1 MSPEEWLASQTK
13 QAAPAAPA
21 PAPTATAPAAAP
33 MSPDQWA
40 ASQPKPMGFFEGLA
54 ESVTGRARAT
64 PETQALPEW
73 TSMPELNQ
81 MSVASFKT
89 ALGTLMSNPKETVQI
104 LQANFPGVQVRQDA
118 KGNYLMRSSV
128 DQKEYAIPPGFT
140 MGDIPRAAGA
150 VAAFTPAGRAATIP
164 GAIVAGGATQAA
176 IETAQAG
183 TGGQFD
189 TGEVVTAAAT
199 GPAGQILQR
208 VAPPVVQAVKKGVQR
223 VTGRAP
229 APAPAPAAPGA
240 PMGTAMAPEAPTA
253 APVAAAMPEA
263 APTIPE
269 APVGQSKTASL
280 FDDWVQKSRAQAPET
295 KDVFSAISRRA
306 QAAPDVDFELRMVKT
321 SDAVPTQV
329 GEDYLNASSMG
340 TADKIAKSK
349 SIQDIDR
356 VEDVLPIRLDEN
368 MRIIDGNHRHAAAV
382 LNKDEYIQALV
393 PVGKGTGKVVNLES
407 IKQGAPVGAPKAPA
421 APVTAAAPAVAPIV
435 AEVTEEEVGNLVKK
449 ASGTGFG
456 SAGARD
462 RLADLAQVNVAAKDA
477 ADRLGIQLPADV
489 FSDNPQVRAAAG
501 LTRSAAGSEA
511 EAAWRNTVTQA
522 VDKADDVIKQFD
534 ATFVEGAVAPG
545 VVSQKIKDSLTK
557 TRSDLN
563 AQAGKVY
570 NAVDEV
576 VPKTSVVEL
585 PKLKETLDAI
595 KAEVTEEG
603 MSAAERKL
611 AKMIERG
618 DVTYGLL
625 KREKSLIG
633 NAINKVESPYSSMAE
648 ADLKR
653 LYAALAD
660 DQLTNVGNIGGE
672 ELRQQLRAANLLYA
686 KERALG
692 KRIVNAFGQ
701 DIEGSV
707 ANKMRTAITGAAKG
721 DAGEFNRLLKTV
733 PEDLRKETL
742 ATALASVTRSARGTE
757 KGGFGFSEFADIYP
771 KLRANPPVYK
781 TIVDTLG
788 KDSADVLR
796 DLFEVS
802 KRVTEARANVLTT
815 GKANQALLQGMQ
827 AEGLIGKVMESTL
840 AKGVVTG
847 AAAMGGPIAAAA
859 TSVVTSAMTQGN
871 KDALKAAGKLFAD
884 DGFQKLAIEAATKG
898 TPSATSIRRTAM
910 SQSFQK
916 FADAAKLPKALDAR
930 IQWLQTAT
938 QAERQFDQENQ

>member
-1 MSPEEWLASQTK
+1 MSPEEWLASQTGP
-13 QAAPAAPA
+13 AAPATPA

-33 MSPDQWA
+33 MSPEQWA
-40 ASQPKPMGFFEGLA
+40 ASQPKPMGFLESIA
-54 ESVTGRARAT
+54 ESITGRARAT

-176 IETAQAG
+176 IEATQAG
-183 TGGQFD
+183 TGGKFD
-189 TGEVVTAAAT
+189 TGEIVTAAAT

-223 VTGRAP
+223 VTGKAP
-229 APAPAPAAPGA
+229 APTPAAGAAGA
-240 PMGTAMAPEAPTA
+240 PMGTAMAPEAPPA
-253 APVAAAMPEA
+253 APVAAAMPEV
-263 APTIPE
+263 
-269 APVGQSKTASL
+269 APV
-280 FDDWVQKSRAQAPET
+280 APE
-295 KDVFSAISRRA
+295 I
-306 QAAPDVDFELRMVKT
+306 
-321 SDAVPTQV
+321 
-329 GEDYLNASSMG
+329 
-340 TADKIAKSK
+340 
-349 SIQDIDR
+349 
-356 VEDVLPIRLDEN
+356 
-368 MRIIDGNHRHAAAV
+368 
-382 LNKDEYIQALV
+382 
-393 PVGKGTGKVVNLES
+393 PV
-407 IKQGAPVGAPKAPA
+407 APA
-421 APVTAAAPAVAPIV
+421 TPAVAPIV

-462 RLADLAQVNVAAKDA
+462 RLADLAQVNVAAKEA

-511 EAAWRNTVTQA
+511 EATWRNTVTQA

-563 AQAGKVY
+563 AQASKVY

-576 VPKTSVVEL
+576 VPKTSVVDL
-585 PKLKETLDAI
+585 PKLKETLDTV
-595 KAEVTEEG
+595 KAEVGEKG
-603 MSAAERKL
+603 MSAAERNL
-611 AKMIERG
+611 AKMIEEG
-618 DVTYGLL
+618 NITYGRL
-625 KREKSLIG
+625 KREKTLIG
-633 NAINKVESPYSSMAE
+633 NAINKMESPYGSMAE

-742 ATALASVTRSARGTE
+742 ATALASVTRSARGAE

-802 KRVTEARANVLTT
+802 KRVTEARANVLST

-827 AEGLIGKVMESTL
+827 AESLIGKIMESTL

-859 TSVVTSAMTQGN
+859 TSVMTTAMTQGN
-871 KDALKAAGKLFAD
+871 KDALKAAGKLFTD
-884 DGFQKLAIEAATKG
+884 EGFQKLAIEAATKG
-898 TPSATSIRRTAM
+898 TPSAASIRRTAM

-938 QAERQFDQENQ
+938 QTERQFDQENQ

>member
-1 MSPEEWLASQTK
+1 MAYSITTKDGITINNIPDDVAPDSSDLKARVASIRAGGG
-13 QAAPAAPA
+13 AAALEP
-21 PAPTATAPAAAP
+21 PAPTE
-33 MSPDQWA
+33 
-40 ASQPKPMGFFEGLA
+40 QPKMGFFEGIA

-64 PETQALPEW
+64 PETQTLPEW
-73 TSMPELNQ
+73 TGMPELNQ

-104 LQANFPGVQVRQDA
+104 LQANFPGVGVRQDE
-118 KGNYLMRSSV
+118 KGNFILRSSV
-128 DQKEYAIPPGFT
+128 DQQEYAIPPGFT
-140 MGDIPRAAGA
+140 MGDVPKAVGA
-150 VAAFTPAGRAATIP
+150 LAAFTPAGRAATIP
-164 GAIVAGGATQAA
+164 GAILGAGATQAV
-176 IETAQAG
+176 IEGTQAA
-183 TGGQFD
+183 TGG
-189 TGEVVTAAAT
+189 EISPSEIALAAAT

-208 VAPPVVQAVKKGVQR
+208 VAPPVVQTVKNVAQR
-223 VTGRAP
+223 VTGRPAAAP
-229 APAPAPAAPGA
+229 APAVAPGA
-240 PMGTAMAPEAPTA
+240 PMGAAMAPEAPTA
-253 APVAAAMPEA
+253 APAVASV
-263 APTIPE
+263 APPV
-269 APVGQSKTASL
+269 APV
-280 FDDWVQKSRAQAPET
+280 
-295 KDVFSAISRRA
+295 
-306 QAAPDVDFELRMVKT
+306 
-321 SDAVPTQV
+321 
-329 GEDYLNASSMG
+329 
-340 TADKIAKSK
+340 
-349 SIQDIDR
+349 
-356 VEDVLPIRLDEN
+356 
-368 MRIIDGNHRHAAAV
+368 
-382 LNKDEYIQALV
+382 
-393 PVGKGTGKVVNLES
+393 
-407 IKQGAPVGAPKAPA
+407 
-421 APVTAAAPAVAPIV
+421 V
-435 AEVTEEEVGNLVKK
+435 AEVTQESVNDLVQK
-449 ASGTGFG
+449 AAGTGFG

-462 RLADLAQVNVAAKDA
+462 RLADLAQVNVAAKEA

-501 LTRSAAGSEA
+501 LTRSVAGGEA

-557 TRSDLN
+557 TRADLN

-570 NAVDEV
+570 DAVDEV
-576 VPKTSVVEL
+576 VPKTSIVDL
-585 PKLKETLDAI
+585 PKLKATLDAI

-611 AKMIERG
+611 ANMIERG
-618 DVTYGLL
+618 NVTYGLL
-625 KREKSLIG
+625 KREKGLIG
-633 NAINKVESPYSSMAE
+633 KALNNMESPYGSMAE

-672 ELRQQLRAANLLYA
+672 ELRQQLRAANLIYA

-742 ATALASVTRSARGTE
+742 ATALASVTRSARGAE

-788 KDSADVLR
+788 KDSANVLR

-815 GKANQALLQGMQ
+815 GKANQAFAN
-827 AEGLIGKVMESTL
+827 AEGLIGKVMESSITQR
-840 AKGVVTG
+840 AAT
-847 AAAMGGPIAAAA
+847 AAAGLVPGGGLVAPDIIQFM
-859 TSVVTSAMTQGN
+859 SKSSAERI
-871 KDALKAAGKLFAD
+871 KAAGKLFAD

-898 TPSATSIRRTAM
+898 TPSANSIRRTAM
-910 SQSFQK
+910 SQSFQN
-916 FADAAKLPKALDAR
+916 FADAAKIPKALDAR

>member
-1 MSPEEWLASQTK
+1 MSPEEWLASQTS

-21 PAPTATAPAAAP
+21 PASATPTATAPAAAP
-33 MSPDQWA
+33 MSPEQWA
-40 ASQPKPMGFFEGLA
+40 ASQPKMGFFEGLV
-54 ESVTGRARAT
+54 EQVTGRARAT

-140 MGDIPRAAGA
+140 MGDIPRAAGGI
-150 VAAFTPAGRAATIP
+150 AAFTPAGRAATIP
-164 GAIVAGGATQAA
+164 GAIIGAGATQAA
-176 IETAQAG
+176 IEATQAG
-183 TGGQFD
+183 TGGRFD

-223 VTGRAP
+223 VTGKAP
-229 APAPAPAAPGA
+229 APTPAAGAPGA
-240 PMGTAMAPEAPTA
+240 PMGTAMAPEAPPA
-253 APVAAAMPEA
+253 APVAAAMPEV
-263 APTIPE
+263 
-269 APVGQSKTASL
+269 APV
-280 FDDWVQKSRAQAPET
+280 APEIP
-295 KDVFSAISRRA
+295 V
-306 QAAPDVDFELRMVKT
+306 AP
-321 SDAVPTQV
+321 
-329 GEDYLNASSMG
+329 
-340 TADKIAKSK
+340 
-349 SIQDIDR
+349 
-356 VEDVLPIRLDEN
+356 
-368 MRIIDGNHRHAAAV
+368 
-382 LNKDEYIQALV
+382 
-393 PVGKGTGKVVNLES
+393 
-407 IKQGAPVGAPKAPA
+407 
-421 APVTAAAPAVAPIV
+421 AAPAVAPVV
-435 AEVTEEEVGNLVKK
+435 AEVAEEEVGKLVKQ
-449 ASGTGFG
+449 AAGTGFG

-462 RLADLAQVNVAAKDA
+462 RLADLAQVNVAAKEA

-511 EAAWRNTVTQA
+511 EALWRNTVTQA

-545 VVSQKIKDSLTK
+545 VVSQKIKDSLTA

-563 AQAGKVY
+563 AQASKVY

-576 VPKTSVVEL
+576 VPKTSVVDL
-585 PKLKETLDAI
+585 PKLKQTLDTV
-595 KAEVTEEG
+595 KAEVGEKG
-603 MSAAERKL
+603 MSAAERNL
-611 AKMIERG
+611 AKMIEEG
-618 DVTYGLL
+618 NITYGRL
-625 KREKSLIG
+625 KREKTLIG
-633 NAINKVESPYSSMAE
+633 NAINKMESPYGSMAE

-692 KRIVNAFGQ
+692 NRIVNAFGQ

-742 ATALASVTRSARGTE
+742 ATALASVTRSARGAE

-827 AEGLIGKVMESTL
+827 AESLIGKVMESTL
-840 AKGVVTG
+840 AKGALTG
-847 AAAMGGPIAAAA
+847 AAAVGGPIAAAA
-859 TSVVTSAMTQGN
+859 TSVLTGAMTQGN
-871 KDALKAAGKLFAD
+871 KDSLKAAGKLFAD
-884 DGFQKLAIEAATKG
+884 EGFQKLAIEAATKG
-898 TPSATSIRRTAM
+898 TPSAASIRRTAM

>member
-1 MSPEEWLASQTK
+1 
-13 QAAPAAPA
+13 
-21 PAPTATAPAAAP
+21 
-33 MSPDQWA
+33 
-40 ASQPKPMGFFEGLA
+40 MGFFEGLA
-54 ESVTGRARAT
+54 EQVTGRARAT

-73 TSMPELNQ
+73 VTMPELNQ
-81 MSVASFKT
+81 MSVAGFKT
-89 ALGTLMSNPKETVQI
+89 ALGTLLSGPKETVQV

-118 KGNYLMRSSV
+118 KGNYLLKSSV
-128 DQKEYAIPPGFT
+128 DQKEYAITPGFT
-140 MGDIPRAAGA
+140 VGDIPRALGGI
-150 VAAFTPAGRAATIP
+150 AAFTPAGRAATIP

-176 IETAQAG
+176 IEASQAA
-183 TGGQFD
+183 TGGKFD
-189 TGEVVTAAAT
+189 TGEVVTAAVT

-229 APAPAPAAPGA
+229 VPAAAPGA
-240 PMGTAMAPEAPTA
+240 PGASMGTAMAPKTPPIATAPEVPPTAPEAPSM
-253 APVAAAMPEA
+253 VAAMPE
-263 APTIPE
+263 
-269 APVGQSKTASL
+269 V
-280 FDDWVQKSRAQAPET
+280 
-295 KDVFSAISRRA
+295 
-306 QAAPDVDFELRMVKT
+306 
-321 SDAVPTQV
+321 
-329 GEDYLNASSMG
+329 
-340 TADKIAKSK
+340 
-349 SIQDIDR
+349 
-356 VEDVLPIRLDEN
+356 
-368 MRIIDGNHRHAAAV
+368 
-382 LNKDEYIQALV
+382 
-393 PVGKGTGKVVNLES
+393 
-407 IKQGAPVGAPKAPA
+407 APA
-421 APVTAAAPAVAPIV
+421 APEIPVVPVAPAVAPIV
-435 AEVTEEEVGNLVKK
+435 AEVAEEEVGKLVKQ
-449 ASGTGFG
+449 AAGTGFG

-462 RLADLAQVNVAAKDA
+462 RLADLAQVNVAAKEA

-511 EAAWRNTVTQA
+511 EAGWRNTVTQA

-563 AQAGKVY
+563 AQASKVY

-576 VPKTSVVEL
+576 VPKTSVVDL
-585 PKLKETLDAI
+585 PKLKETLDTV
-595 KAEVTEEG
+595 KAEVGEKG
-603 MSAAERKL
+603 MSAAERNL
-611 AKMIERG
+611 AKMIEEG
-618 DVTYGLL
+618 NITYGRL
-625 KREKSLIG
+625 KREKTLIG
-633 NAINKVESPYSSMAE
+633 NAINKMESPYGSMAE

-672 ELRQQLRAANLLYA
+672 ELRQQLRAANLLYS

-742 ATALASVTRSARGTE
+742 ATALASVTRSARGAE

-796 DLFEVS
+796 DLYEVS

-827 AEGLIGKVMESTL
+827 AESLIGKVMESTL
-840 AKGVVTG
+840 AKGALTG

-859 TSVVTSAMTQGN
+859 TSVITGAMTQGN
-871 KDALKAAGKLFAD
+871 KDSLKAAGKLFAD
-884 DGFQKLAIEAATKG
+884 EGFQKLAIEAATKG
-898 TPSATSIRRTAM
+898 TPSAASIRRTAM

-930 IQWLQTAT
+930 IQWLQNAAQT
-938 QAERQFDQENQ
+938 ERQFDQENQ

>member
-13 QAAPAAPA
+13 QTAPAAPA
-21 PAPTATAPAAAP
+21 TASAAPTATAPAAAP
-33 MSPDQWA
+33 MSPEQWA
-40 ASQPKPMGFFEGLA
+40 ASQPKMGFFEGLV
-54 ESVTGRARAT
+54 EQVTGRARAT

-89 ALGTLMSNPKETVQI
+89 ALGTLLSNPKETVQI
-104 LQANFPGVQVRQDA
+104 LQANFPGVQIRQDA

-140 MGDIPRAAGA
+140 MGDIPRAAGGI
-150 VAAFTPAGRAATIP
+150 AAFTPAGRAMTIP

-176 IETAQAG
+176 IEATQAG
-183 TGGQFD
+183 TGGKFD
-189 TGEVVTAAAT
+189 TGEVVTAAVT

-208 VAPPVVQAVKKGVQR
+208 AAPPVVQAVKKGVQR
-223 VTGRAP
+223 VTGK
-229 APAPAPAAPGA
+229 APAPAPAAGAAGA
-240 PMGTAMAPEAPTA
+240 PMGTAMAPEAPPA
-253 APVAAAMPEA
+253 APVAAAMPEV
-263 APTIPE
+263 
-269 APVGQSKTASL
+269 APV
-280 FDDWVQKSRAQAPET
+280 APEIP
-295 KDVFSAISRRA
+295 V
-306 QAAPDVDFELRMVKT
+306 AP
-321 SDAVPTQV
+321 
-329 GEDYLNASSMG
+329 
-340 TADKIAKSK
+340 
-349 SIQDIDR
+349 
-356 VEDVLPIRLDEN
+356 
-368 MRIIDGNHRHAAAV
+368 
-382 LNKDEYIQALV
+382 
-393 PVGKGTGKVVNLES
+393 
-407 IKQGAPVGAPKAPA
+407 
-421 APVTAAAPAVAPIV
+421 AAPAVAPIV
-435 AEVTEEEVGNLVKK
+435 AEVTEEEVGSLVKK
-449 ASGTGFG
+449 AAGTGFG

-462 RLADLAQVNVAAKDA
+462 RLADLAQVNVAAKEA

-511 EAAWRNTVTQA
+511 EATWRNTVTQA

-563 AQAGKVY
+563 AQASKVY

-576 VPKTSVVEL
+576 VPKTSVVDL
-585 PKLKETLDAI
+585 PKLKETLDTV
-595 KAEVTEEG
+595 KAEVGEKG
-603 MSAAERKL
+603 MSAAERNL
-611 AKMIERG
+611 AKMIEEG
-618 DVTYGLL
+618 NITYGRL
-625 KREKSLIG
+625 KREKTLIG
-633 NAINKVESPYSSMAE
+633 NAINKMESPYGSMAE

-733 PEDLRKETL
+733 PEDLRKETI
-742 ATALASVTRSARGTE
+742 ATALASVTRSARGAE

-815 GKANQALLQGMQ
+815 GKANQAILQGMQ
-827 AEGLIGKVMESTL
+827 AESLIGKVMESTL
-840 AKGVVTG
+840 AKGALTG

-859 TSVVTSAMTQGN
+859 TSVITGAMTQGN
-871 KDALKAAGKLFAD
+871 KDSLKAAGKLFAD
-884 DGFQKLAIEAATKG
+884 ENFQKLAIEAATKG
-898 TPSATSIRRTAM
+898 TPSAASIRRTAM

-938 QAERQFDQENQ
+938 QTERQFDQENQ

>member
-21 PAPTATAPAAAP
+21 PTATAPAAAP
-33 MSPDQWA
+33 MSPEQWA
-40 ASQPKPMGFFEGLA
+40 ASQPKPMGFLESIA

-118 KGNYLMRSSV
+118 KGNYLLRSSV

-176 IETAQAG
+176 IEATQAG
-183 TGGQFD
+183 TGGRFD

-223 VTGRAP
+223 VTGKAP
-229 APAPAPAAPGA
+229 APAPAAGAPGA
-240 PMGTAMAPEAPTA
+240 PMGTAMAPEAPPA

-263 APTIPE
+263 APTVPE
-269 APVGQSKTASL
+269 V
-280 FDDWVQKSRAQAPET
+280 
-295 KDVFSAISRRA
+295 
-306 QAAPDVDFELRMVKT
+306 
-321 SDAVPTQV
+321 
-329 GEDYLNASSMG
+329 
-340 TADKIAKSK
+340 
-349 SIQDIDR
+349 
-356 VEDVLPIRLDEN
+356 
-368 MRIIDGNHRHAAAV
+368 
-382 LNKDEYIQALV
+382 
-393 PVGKGTGKVVNLES
+393 
-407 IKQGAPVGAPKAPA
+407 PA
-421 APVTAAAPAVAPIV
+421 APAAPAVAPLV
-435 AEVTEEEVGNLVKK
+435 TEVTEEEVGNLVKK
-449 ASGTGFG
+449 AAGTGFG

-462 RLADLAQVNVAAKDA
+462 RLADLAQVNVAAKEA

-501 LTRSAAGSEA
+501 LTRSAAGTEA

-545 VVSQKIKDSLTK
+545 VVSQKIKDSLTA

-563 AQAGKVY
+563 AQASKVY

-585 PKLKETLDAI
+585 PKLKETLDTV
-595 KAEVTEEG
+595 KSEVGEKG
-603 MSAAERKL
+603 MSAAERNL
-611 AKMIERG
+611 AKMIEEG
-618 DVTYGLL
+618 NITYGRL
-625 KREKSLIG
+625 KREKTLIG
-633 NAINKVESPYSSMAE
+633 NAINKMESPYGSMAE

-733 PEDLRKETL
+733 PEDLRKETI
-742 ATALASVTRSARGTE
+742 ATALASVTRSARGAE
-757 KGGFGFSEFADIYP
+757 KGGFGFSEFADLYP

-827 AEGLIGKVMESTL
+827 AESLIGKVMESTL
-840 AKGVVTG
+840 SKGALTG

-859 TSVVTSAMTQGN
+859 TSIITGAMTQGN
-871 KDALKAAGKLFAD
+871 KDSLKAAGKLFAD
-884 DGFQKLAIEAATKG
+884 ENFQKLAIEAATKG
-898 TPSATSIRRTAM
+898 TPSAASIRRTAM

-938 QAERQFDQENQ
+938 QTERQFDQENQ

>member
-1 MSPEEWLASQTK
+1 MAYSITTKDGITINNIPDDVAPDSPDLKARVAAIRAGGGTAALE
-13 QAAPAAPA
+13 APAATPA
-21 PAPTATAPAAAP
+21 
-33 MSPDQWA
+33 
-40 ASQPKPMGFFEGLA
+40 QPKPMGFLESIA

-89 ALGTLMSNPKETVQI
+89 ALGTLLSNPKETVQI

-150 VAAFTPAGRAATIP
+150 IAAFTPAGRAATIP

-176 IETAQAG
+176 IEATQAG
-183 TGGQFD
+183 TGGRFD

-223 VTGRAP
+223 VTGKAP
-229 APAPAPAAPGA
+229 APAPAAGAPGA
-240 PMGTAMAPEAPTA
+240 PMGTAMAPEAPPTA
-253 APVAAAMPEA
+253 PMAAAMPEA
-263 APTIPE
+263 AP
-269 APVGQSKTASL
+269 V
-280 FDDWVQKSRAQAPET
+280 APE
-295 KDVFSAISRRA
+295 I
-306 QAAPDVDFELRMVKT
+306 
-321 SDAVPTQV
+321 
-329 GEDYLNASSMG
+329 
-340 TADKIAKSK
+340 
-349 SIQDIDR
+349 
-356 VEDVLPIRLDEN
+356 
-368 MRIIDGNHRHAAAV
+368 
-382 LNKDEYIQALV
+382 
-393 PVGKGTGKVVNLES
+393 
-407 IKQGAPVGAPKAPA
+407 PA
-421 APVTAAAPAVAPIV
+421 APAAPAVAPIV

-462 RLADLAQVNVAAKDA
+462 RLADLAQVNVGAKEA

-511 EAAWRNTVTQA
+511 EATWRNTVTQA

-545 VVSQKIKDSLTK
+545 VVSQKIKDSLTA

-563 AQAGKVY
+563 AQASKVY

-585 PKLKETLDAI
+585 PKLKATLDTV
-595 KAEVTEEG
+595 KSEVGEKG
-603 MSAAERKL
+603 MSAAERNL
-611 AKMIERG
+611 AKMIEEG
-618 DVTYGLL
+618 NITYGRL
-625 KREKSLIG
+625 KREKTLIG
-633 NAINKVESPYSSMAE
+633 NAINKMESPYGSMAE

-742 ATALASVTRSARGTE
+742 ATALASVTRSARGAE

-815 GKANQALLQGMQ
+815 GKANQAILQGMQ
-827 AEGLIGKVMESTL
+827 AESLIGKVMESTL
-840 AKGVVTG
+840 SKGALTG

-859 TSVVTSAMTQGN
+859 TSIITGAMTQGN
-871 KDALKAAGKLFAD
+871 KDSLKAAGKLFAD
-884 DGFQKLAIEAATKG
+884 EGFQKLAIEAATRG
-898 TPSATSIRRTAM
+898 TPSEASIRRTAM

>member
-33 MSPDQWA
+33 MSPEQWA

-164 GAIVAGGATQAA
+164 GAIVAGGATQAV
-176 IETAQAG
+176 IETSQAA
-183 TGGQFD
+183 TGGEFSPM
-189 TGEVVTAAAT
+189 EVGVAAAT
-199 GPAGQILQR
+199 GPLGQIIQR
-208 VAPPVVQAVKKGVQR
+208 TPQAVQAVKKGVQR

-240 PMGTAMAPEAPTA
+240 PMGTAMAPEAPPA

-263 APTIPE
+263 APTVPE
-269 APVGQSKTASL
+269 APASPSKTASL

-421 APVTAAAPAVAPIV
+421 APVAPAAPAVAPIV

-742 ATALASVTRSARGTE
+742 ATALASVTRSARGAE

-884 DGFQKLAIEAATKG
+884 EGFQKLAIEAATKG
-898 TPSATSIRRTAM
+898 TPSAASIRRTAM

>member
-33 MSPDQWA
+33 MSPEQWA
-40 ASQPKPMGFFEGLA
+40 ASQPKPMGFLESIA

-89 ALGTLMSNPKETVQI
+89 ALGTLLSNPKETVQI
-104 LQANFPGVQVRQDA
+104 LQSNFPGVQVRQDA
-118 KGNYLMRSSV
+118 KGNYLLRSSV

-140 MGDIPRAAGA
+140 MGDIPRAVGGI
-150 VAAFTPAGRAATIP
+150 AAFTPAGRAATIP
-164 GAIVAGGATQAA
+164 GAVVAGGATQAA
-176 IETAQAG
+176 IEATQAG
-183 TGGQFD
+183 TGGKFD
-189 TGEVVTAAAT
+189 TGEVLMAGAT
-199 GPAGQILQR
+199 GPAGQIIQR

-223 VTGRAP
+223 VTGKAP
-229 APAPAPAAPGA
+229 APAPAAGAPGA
-240 PMGTAMAPEAPTA
+240 PMGTAMAPEAPPA

-263 APTIPE
+263 APTVPE
-269 APVGQSKTASL
+269 
-280 FDDWVQKSRAQAPET
+280 
-295 KDVFSAISRRA
+295 
-306 QAAPDVDFELRMVKT
+306 
-321 SDAVPTQV
+321 
-329 GEDYLNASSMG
+329 
-340 TADKIAKSK
+340 
-349 SIQDIDR
+349 
-356 VEDVLPIRLDEN
+356 
-368 MRIIDGNHRHAAAV
+368 
-382 LNKDEYIQALV
+382 V
-393 PVGKGTGKVVNLES
+393 PVT
-407 IKQGAPVGAPKAPA
+407 P
-421 APVTAAAPAVAPIV
+421 AAPAVAPLVTEI
-435 AEVTEEEVGNLVKK
+435 TEEEVGNLVKK

-462 RLADLAQVNVAAKDA
+462 RLADLAQVNVAAKEA

-501 LTRSAAGSEA
+501 LTRSAAGTEA

-576 VPKTSVVEL
+576 VPKTSVVDL
-585 PKLKETLDAI
+585 PKLKETLDTV
-595 KAEVTEEG
+595 KAEVGEKG
-603 MSAAERKL
+603 MSAAERNL
-611 AKMIERG
+611 AKMIEEG
-618 DVTYGLL
+618 NITYGRL
-625 KREKSLIG
+625 KREKTLIG
-633 NAINKVESPYSSMAE
+633 NAINKMESPYGSMAE

-742 ATALASVTRSARGTE
+742 ATALASVTRSARGAE
-757 KGGFGFSEFADIYP
+757 KGGFGFSEFADLYP

-827 AEGLIGKVMESTL
+827 AESLIGKVMESTL
-840 AKGVVTG
+840 SKGALTG

-859 TSVVTSAMTQGN
+859 TSIITGAMTQGN
-871 KDALKAAGKLFAD
+871 KDSLKAAGKLFAD
-884 DGFQKLAIEAATKG
+884 ENFQKLAIEAATKG
-898 TPSATSIRRTAM
+898 TPSAASIRRTAM

-938 QAERQFDQENQ
+938 QTERQFDQENQ

>member
-1 MSPEEWLASQTK
+1 MSPEEWLASQTG
-13 QAAPAAPA
+13 QAAPAAPAPA

-33 MSPDQWA
+33 MSPEQWA
-40 ASQPKPMGFFEGLA
+40 ASQPKPMGFFEGLV

-89 ALGTLMSNPKETVQI
+89 ALGTLLSNPKETVQI
-104 LQANFPGVQVRQDA
+104 LQANFPGVQIRQDA
-118 KGNYLMRSSV
+118 KGNYLLRSSV

-176 IETAQAG
+176 IEATQAG
-183 TGGQFD
+183 TGGKFD
-189 TGEVVTAAAT
+189 TGEVITAAAT

-223 VTGRAP
+223 VTGKAP
-229 APAPAPAAPGA
+229 APAPAAAAPGA
-240 PMGTAMAPEAPTA
+240 PMGTAMAPEAPPA
-253 APVAAAMPEA
+253 APMAAAMPEV
-263 APTIPE
+263 
-269 APVGQSKTASL
+269 APV
-280 FDDWVQKSRAQAPET
+280 APEIP
-295 KDVFSAISRRA
+295 V
-306 QAAPDVDFELRMVKT
+306 AP
-321 SDAVPTQV
+321 
-329 GEDYLNASSMG
+329 
-340 TADKIAKSK
+340 
-349 SIQDIDR
+349 
-356 VEDVLPIRLDEN
+356 
-368 MRIIDGNHRHAAAV
+368 
-382 LNKDEYIQALV
+382 
-393 PVGKGTGKVVNLES
+393 
-407 IKQGAPVGAPKAPA
+407 
-421 APVTAAAPAVAPIV
+421 AAPAVAPIV

-501 LTRSAAGSEA
+501 LTRSVAGGEA

-563 AQAGKVY
+563 AQASKVY

-576 VPKTSVVEL
+576 VPKTSVVDL
-585 PKLKETLDAI
+585 PKLKETLDTV
-595 KAEVTEEG
+595 KAEVGEKG
-603 MSAAERKL
+603 MSAAERNL
-611 AKMIERG
+611 AKMIEEG
-618 DVTYGLL
+618 NITYGRL
-625 KREKSLIG
+625 KREKTLIG
-633 NAINKVESPYSSMAE
+633 NAINKMESPYGSMAE

-742 ATALASVTRSARGTE
+742 ATALASVTRSARGAE

-827 AEGLIGKVMESTL
+827 AESLIGKVMESTL

-847 AAAMGGPIAAAA
+847 AAAMGGPVAAAA
-859 TSVVTSAMTQGN
+859 TSVITSAMTQGN

-884 DGFQKLAIEAATKG
+884 QEFQKLAIEAATKG
-898 TPSATSIRRTAM
+898 TPSAASIRRTAM

-930 IQWLQTAT
+930 IQWLQTAAQT
-938 QAERQFDQENQ
+938 ERQFDQENQ

>member
-1 MSPEEWLASQTK
+1 MAYSITTKDGITINNIPDDVAPDSSDLKARVASIRAGGG
-13 QAAPAAPA
+13 AAALDP
-21 PAPTATAPAAAP
+21 PAPTE
-33 MSPDQWA
+33 
-40 ASQPKPMGFFEGLA
+40 QPKMGFFEGIA

-73 TSMPELNQ
+73 TGMPELNQ

-104 LQANFPGVQVRQDA
+104 LQANFPGVGVRQDE
-118 KGNYLMRSSV
+118 KGNFILRSSV

-140 MGDIPRAAGA
+140 IGDVPKAVGA
-150 VAAFTPAGRAATIP
+150 LAAFTPAGRAATIP
-164 GAIVAGGATQAA
+164 GAILGAGATQAV
-176 IETAQAG
+176 IEGTQAA
-183 TGGQFD
+183 TGG
-189 TGEVVTAAAT
+189 EISPSEIALAAAT

-208 VAPPVVQAVKKGVQR
+208 VAPPVVQTVKNVAQR
-223 VTGRAP
+223 VTGRPAAAP
-229 APAPAPAAPGA
+229 APAVAPGA
-240 PMGTAMAPEAPTA
+240 PMGAAMAPKTQPIATAPQ
-253 APVAAAMPEA
+253 VAASIPEEVSVAVTIKETPTYLMAETPTGKVGGVKTPDGLKINFAEVEEA
-263 APTIPE
+263 ARGKGDGLKLYQALVDPILEKGKTVSSDSTVE
-269 APVGQSKTASL
+269 ALAVRVYEALERRGYKIERNIAGIL
-280 FDDWVQKSRAQAPET
+280 DDGSVYGPGAQAPA
-295 KDVFSAISRRA
+295 F
-306 QAAPDVDFELRMVKT
+306 
-321 SDAVPTQV
+321 
-329 GEDYLNASSMG
+329 
-340 TADKIAKSK
+340 KI
-349 SIQDIDR
+349 
-356 VEDVLPIRLDEN
+356 
-368 MRIIDGNHRHAAAV
+368 
-382 LNKDEYIQALV
+382 
-393 PVGKGTGKVVNLES
+393 VGKPSVAPPV
-407 IKQGAPVGAPKAPA
+407 APV
-421 APVTAAAPAVAPIV
+421 V
-435 AEVTEEEVGNLVKK
+435 AEVTQESVNDLVQK
-449 ASGTGFG
+449 AAGTGFG

-462 RLADLAQVNVAAKDA
+462 RLADLAQVNVAAKEA

-501 LTRSAAGSEA
+501 LTRSVAGGEA

-545 VVSQKIKDSLTK
+545 VVSQKIKDSLTA

-563 AQAGKVY
+563 TQAGKVY
-570 NAVDEV
+570 DAVDEV
-576 VPKTSVVEL
+576 VPKTSIVDL
-585 PKLKETLDAI
+585 PKLKATLDAI

-611 AKMIERG
+611 ANMIERG
-618 DVTYGLL
+618 NVTYGLL
-625 KREKSLIG
+625 KREKGLIG
-633 NAINKVESPYSSMAE
+633 KALNNMESPYGSMAE

-672 ELRQQLRAANLLYA
+672 ELRQQLRAANLIYA

-742 ATALASVTRSARGTE
+742 ATALASVTRSARGAE

-788 KDSADVLR
+788 KDSANVLR

-815 GKANQALLQGMQ
+815 GKANQAFAN
-827 AEGLIGKVMESTL
+827 AEGLIGKVMESSITQR
-840 AKGVVTG
+840 AAT
-847 AAAMGGPIAAAA
+847 AAAGLVPGGGLVAPDIIQFM
-859 TSVVTSAMTQGN
+859 SKSSAERI
-871 KDALKAAGKLFAD
+871 KAAGKLFAD

-898 TPSATSIRRTAM
+898 TPSANSIRRTAM
-910 SQSFQK
+910 SQSFQN
-916 FADAAKLPKALDAR
+916 FADAAKIPKALDAR

>member
-1 MSPEEWLASQTK
+1 MSPEEWLASQ
-13 QAAPAAPA
+13 QAAAPA
-21 PAPTATAPAAAP
+21 PMATASAAAPAAAP
-33 MSPDQWA
+33 MSPEQWA
-40 ASQPKPMGFFEGLA
+40 ASQPKMGFFEGIA

-73 TSMPELNQ
+73 TGMPELNQ

-89 ALGTLMSNPKETVQI
+89 ALGSLLTNPKETVQI

-118 KGNYLMRSSV
+118 KGNYLLRSSV
-128 DQKEYAIPPGFT
+128 DQKEYAIPPGFS
-140 MGDIPRAAGA
+140 MGDIPRALGGL
-150 VAAFTPAGRAATIP
+150 AAFTPAGRAATIP
-164 GAIVAGGATQAA
+164 GAIIGAGATQAV
-176 IETAQAG
+176 IEGTQAA
-183 TGGQFD
+183 TGGKINPAD
-189 TGEVVTAAAT
+189 IALAAAT

-208 VAPPVVQAVKKGVQR
+208 VAPPVIQAVKKGVQR
-223 VTGRAP
+223 VTGRPAAAP
-229 APAPAPAAPGA
+229 APAVAPGA
-240 PMGTAMAPEAPTA
+240 PMGAAMAPEAP
-253 APVAAAMPEA
+253 PVAAAVPEA
-263 APTIPE
+263 APIAQEIP
-269 APVGQSKTASL
+269 V
-280 FDDWVQKSRAQAPET
+280 
-295 KDVFSAISRRA
+295 
-306 QAAPDVDFELRMVKT
+306 
-321 SDAVPTQV
+321 
-329 GEDYLNASSMG
+329 
-340 TADKIAKSK
+340 
-349 SIQDIDR
+349 
-356 VEDVLPIRLDEN
+356 
-368 MRIIDGNHRHAAAV
+368 
-382 LNKDEYIQALV
+382 
-393 PVGKGTGKVVNLES
+393 
-407 IKQGAPVGAPKAPA
+407 APA
-421 APVTAAAPAVAPIV
+421 APTVAPVV
-435 AEVTEEEVGNLVKK
+435 AEVAEEEVGKLVKQ

-462 RLADLAQVNVAAKDA
+462 RLADLAQVNVSAKEA

-511 EAAWRNTVTQA
+511 EAAWRTTVSQA
-522 VDKADDVIKQFD
+522 VDTADDVIKQFD
-534 ATFVEGAVAPG
+534 ATFIEGAVAPG

-563 AQAGKVY
+563 AAAGKVY
-570 NAVDEV
+570 DDVDAV
-576 VPKTSVVEL
+576 VPKTSVVDL

-603 MSAAERKL
+603 MSAAEKKL
-611 AKMIERG
+611 ANMIERG

-625 KREKSLIG
+625 KREKGLIG
-633 NAINKVESPYSSMAE
+633 KALNKMESPYGSMAE

-692 KRIVNAFGQ
+692 NRIVNAFGQ
-701 DIEGSV
+701 DIEGSI

-733 PEDLRKETL
+733 PEDLQKETL
-742 ATALASVTRSARGTE
+742 ATALASVTRSARGAE

-802 KRVTEARANVLTT
+802 KRITDARANVLTT

-827 AEGLIGKVMESTL
+827 AESMIGKIMESTL
-840 AKGVVTG
+840 SKGALTG
-847 AAAMGGPIAAAA
+847 AAAMGGPVAAAA
-859 TSVVTSAMTQGN
+859 TSVITSALTQGN
-871 KDALKAAGKLFAD
+871 KDSLKAAGKLFAD
-884 DGFQKLAIEAATKG
+884 EAFQKLAVEAATKG
-898 TPSATSIRRTAM
+898 TPSAASIRRAAM

-916 FADAAKLPKALDAR
+916 FADAAKLPKSMDAR
-930 IQWLQTAT
+930 IQFLQTAAQT
-938 QAERQFDQENQ
+938 ERQFDQENQ